1 MSPLCAIGATV
12 IFPPEFSPVK
22 THAVSQYFVAHK
34 KSNLTYNPYAAAIFL
49 CSRLV
54 LPNSMNF
61 NYPFAV
67 LCFIGLAIQ
76 PSNAHAISSISV
88 HIGEVQS
95 PQGAARNVT
104 FDYALGQSRPTLKLK
119 AQIKPFEN
127 KSWLD
132 ISLACA
138 SFSNPQTGL
147 WNCQNGQL
155 VTERIKAPFS
165 LTLDAKTSNEIAA
178 DLTLQDASFSD
189 AAGLHA
195 GEKVTGT
202 VVAKAVKRLD
212 DWQWQT
218 SMDWQ
223 KGEVFWQPFYF
234 VSGGHQ
240 LQASGIYNQQ
250 FLTVENANLSLKDV
264 GQMRLSGQLK
274 LADNKIQILHVDA
287 PNLDLAALYPMVLK
301 PLLEKTALN
310 NLEMAGKASFK
321 LDLQNGDPKSFQ
333 LDLQNADIADKNGR
347 FALYKVNANLPWDY
361 DDEKTVQLAYE
372 SGQLLRLPLG
382 ATSITAGLNR
392 YALTALQ
399 IKLPVLDGALNLS
412 DVSAAWANNQW
423 HWHLRANVS
432 PISMTEFTQALG
444 WPRME
449 GKVAA
454 TIPLVTYSGGQLS
467 TDGAMSFNVFEGTA
481 AITNL
486 AMQDPL
492 GIAPKLT
499 GNMQFR
505 NLDLGDLTRTF
516 SFGAMEG
523 KLDGDVN
530 NLELANWKPVRFDAS
545 FQNSPGS
552 YRKKISQRAVENISS
567 LGGAGAAAAIQ
578 RSFLRFF
585 KEFNYAKL
593 GLSCKLHNDICEMG
607 GIESTA
613 QGYVIVKGSGI
624 PSITVLGYNRNVGW
638 GELLGR
644 IQRVTAGNT
653 KPIIK

>member
-1 MSPLCAIGATV
+1 MKHSISSVPIDAHRWAILFFALLSPSLAY
-12 IFPPEFSPVK
+12 
-22 THAVSQYFVAHK
+22 AV
-34 KSNLTYNPYAAAIFL
+34 
-49 CSRLV
+49 
-54 LPNSMNF
+54 
-61 NYPFAV
+61 
-67 LCFIGLAIQ
+67 
-76 PSNAHAISSISV
+76 SSISV

-95 PQGAARNVT
+95 PQGAARNVA
-104 FDYALGQSRPTLKLK
+104 FDYALNRSQPALKLK
-119 AQIKPFEN
+119 AQVKLLDE
-127 KSWLD
+127 KDWLD
-132 ISLACA
+132 ISLSCA
-138 SFSNPQTGL
+138 SLSNPQTGL
-147 WNCQNGQL
+147 WNCQNGNLASGQ
-155 VTERIKAPFS
+155 IKAPFS
-165 LTLDAKTSNEIAA
+165 LTLDAKTADEISA

-189 AAGLHA
+189 TAGLHA
-195 GEKVTGT
+195 GEKVSGT
-202 VVAKAVKRLD
+202 IVAKAVMKAG
-212 DWQWQT
+212 DWHWQT
-218 SMDWQ
+218 SIDWQ

-240 LQASGIYNQQ
+240 LQANGVYNQQ
-250 FLTVENANLSLKDV
+250 FLTIENANLSLKDV
-264 GQMRLSGQLK
+264 GQMHLSGQLK
-274 LADNKIQILHVDA
+274 LADNKIQTLHADA
-287 PNLDLAALYPMVLK
+287 PSLDLAALYPLLLK

-310 NLEMAGKASFK
+310 DLEMAGKASFK
-321 LDLQNGDPKSFQ
+321 LDLQNAEPKSFQ
-333 LDLQNADIADKNGR
+333 LDLKNADIADKNGR

-361 DDEKTVQLAYE
+361 DNVKTVQLIYE

-382 ATSITAGLNR
+382 ATNITAELNR
-392 YALTALQ
+392 YSLTASQ

-412 DVSAAWANNQW
+412 DVSVAWAGNGW
-423 HWHLRANVS
+423 HWHLRAGLA
-432 PISMTEFTQALG
+432 PIAMTEVTQALG

-454 TIPLVTYSGGQLS
+454 TIPLVTYSAGQLT
-467 TDGAMSFNVFEGTA
+467 TDGDMQFNVFEGTA
-481 AITNL
+481 TITNL

-492 GIAPKLT
+492 GISPRLT

-516 SFGAMEG
+516 SFGAIEG
-523 KLDGDVN
+523 KLDGDVK
-530 NLELANWKPVRFDAS
+530 NLALANWKPVRFDAS

-593 GLSCKLHNDICEMG
+593 GLNCKLRNDICEMG

-624 PSITVLGYNRNVGW
+624 PSITVLGYNRSVGW

-644 IQRVTAGNT
+644 IQRVTAGNA